1 MAGGESK
8 AECDQRVARLW
19 SRLGAEK
26 KEHLDYNGLKKGLR
40 RIDHPLK
47 NADTML
53 QAIFRS
59 VDTNGDGIIEYSGKI
74 TRHRIVTSPRHSS
87 TCRQV
92 VI

>member
-40 RIDHPLK
+40 RIDHRELLHDLIHPVLLM
-47 NADTML
+47 APDS
-53 QAIFRS
+53 Q
-59 VDTNGDGIIEYSGKI
+59 
-74 TRHRIVTSPRHSS
+74 
-87 TCRQV
+87 
-92 VI
+92 